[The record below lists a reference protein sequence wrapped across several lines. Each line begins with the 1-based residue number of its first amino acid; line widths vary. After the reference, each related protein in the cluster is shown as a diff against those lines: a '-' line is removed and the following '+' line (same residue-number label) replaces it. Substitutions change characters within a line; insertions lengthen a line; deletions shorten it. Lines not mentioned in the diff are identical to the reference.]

1 MEDIELIDDPVR
13 FGMTGFVKSTSK
25 SEFETNTE
33 RSLGLIK
40 QGKKKS
46 ELSTHRFVIRSF
58 SEMDLK

>member
-46 ELSTHRFVIRSF
+46 ELS
-58 SEMDLK
+58 M